1 MALKDKK
8 PDSQGLAIAGLLL
21 NIFIF
26 PGVGSLIGGKQ
37 KTGLSQVIL
46 AAISLPLM
54 LILVGFITML
64 VAWIWGLITGIQ
76 MVQEG

>member
-1 MALKDKK
+1 MALTDKK

-21 NIFIF
+21 NILIF

-64 VAWIWGLITGIQ
+64 VAWVWALITGIQ
-76 MVQEG
+76 MVQEA